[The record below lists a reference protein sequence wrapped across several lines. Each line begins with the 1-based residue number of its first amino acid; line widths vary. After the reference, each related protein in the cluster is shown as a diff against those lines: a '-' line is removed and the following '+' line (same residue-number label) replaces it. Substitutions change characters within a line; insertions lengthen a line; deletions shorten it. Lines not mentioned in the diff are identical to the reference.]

1 MANANV
7 RMSFDLTEAIGVGVR
22 KTNPRR
28 LNQEFNKRNE
38 NRNTF
43 AA

>member
-1 MANANV
+1 
-7 RMSFDLTEAIGVGVR
+7 MSFDLTEAIGVDVS
-22 KTNPRR
+22 TINPRR
-28 LNQEFNKRNE
+28 LNQEFSERNE